1 MPHEQTGQPGFGILV
16 LLVGEPQG
24 VEPGH
29 DVVVF
34 LPLQAPGR
42 CGGDLRPVDG
52 EEEVVDPVRE
62 GVEFVFPFLPVEFQD
77 WARLRRNGGRRPA
90 ESRHTE
96 RGER

>member
-1 MPHEQTGQPGFGILV
+1 MPHEQPGEPGFGVLV

-34 LPLQAPGR
+34 LPLQAPGCR
-42 CGGDLRPVDG
+42 GGDLRPVDR

-62 GVEFVFPFLPVEFQD
+62 GVDFVFPFLPVEFQNR
-77 WARLRRNGGRRPA
+77 AGLRRSGGR
-90 ESRHTE
+90 
-96 RGER
+96 